1 MRKVKIVKCSDQS
14 YWYRNSVGKIYSAR
28 AGYKDSALVVADDG
42 YLNYIFDK
50 DYVFVHEDN
59 VKSVKIKEC
68 KNSGLWY
75 STEIGKT
82 FPVVHQTEH
91 AYWCGG
97 VLGNQNAWVY
107 KSDVE
112 VTFGG

>member
-1 MRKVKIVKCSDQS
+1 LRKVKIVKCSDQS
-14 YWYRNSVGKIYSAR
+14 YWYRNSIGKVYDAR
-28 AGYKDSALVVADDG
+28 IGYPGTVLVRADDG
-42 YLNYIFDK
+42 YANYIFGSDF
-50 DYVFVHEDN
+50 VFVDTEF
-59 VKSVKIKEC
+59 VKIKEC
-68 KNSGLWY
+68 SNSGLWY

-91 AYWCGG
+91 AFWCGG